1 MRDESAPQERQFVR
15 KGCFMGGVLERLQ
28 TAMYLTLTAAFLGVA
43 LSALVAV
50 LVAAAPLKLLALL
63 DRHA

>member
-1 MRDESAPQERQFVR
+1 MS
-15 KGCFMGGVLERLQ
+15 GVLERLQ
-28 TAMYLTLTAAFLGVA
+28 TALYLTLTAAFLGLT

-50 LVAAAPLKLLALL
+50 LVAAAPLKLLALI

>member
-1 MRDESAPQERQFVR
+1 
-15 KGCFMGGVLERLQ
+15 MGGVLERLQ